1 VAHGYSTDASCAALG
16 AVIDGE
22 QDGFALLE
30 LDDFNVGLHARTLLG
45 EDEFAASEVGAGR
58 AEEEGD
64 LDGEDE
70 VTV

>member
-1 VAHGYSTDASCAALG
+1 MAHGYSIDAACAALW

-22 QDGFALLE
+22 EDGFALLE
-30 LDDFNVGLHARTLLG
+30 LDDFDAGLHARALLG
-45 EDEFAASEVGAGR
+45 EDEFAASEVGAGS
-58 AEEEGD
+58 AEEESG